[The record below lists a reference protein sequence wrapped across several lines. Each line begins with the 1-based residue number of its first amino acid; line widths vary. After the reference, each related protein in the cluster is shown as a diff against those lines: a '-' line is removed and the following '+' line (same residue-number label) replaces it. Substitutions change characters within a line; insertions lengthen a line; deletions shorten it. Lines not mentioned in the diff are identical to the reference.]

1 MYTGKSVVFFG
12 PGAGGFQTFFLPG
25 SSAWIRSSCRGELAW
40 EWTETDRNGL
50 QRLRRGTGN
59 IFAGGGGTQAGKEAL
74 QSSSV
79 ILRLVIFCLA
89 PGAAAAGS
97 SAWIRMRCRKCIYK
111 IAGIEGSG
119 ARGFG
124 KASRHFFVLRC
135 RIY

>member
-59 IFAGGGGTQAGKEAL
+59 IFAGGGGTQARKEAL

-79 ILRLVIFCLA
+79 IRCLGDPFPGTGSSCSRILRLDPDAL
-89 PGAAAAGS
+89 PE
-97 SAWIRMRCRKCIYK
+97 MY
-111 IAGIEGSG
+111 
-119 ARGFG
+119 
-124 KASRHFFVLRC
+124 L
-135 RIY
+135 